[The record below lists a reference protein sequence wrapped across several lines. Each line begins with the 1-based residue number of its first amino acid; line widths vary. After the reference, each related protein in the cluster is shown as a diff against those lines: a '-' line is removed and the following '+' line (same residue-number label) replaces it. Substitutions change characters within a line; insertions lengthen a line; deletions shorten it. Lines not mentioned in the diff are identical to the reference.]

1 MQKRKRMSR
10 IVASF
15 TGLFLT
21 MALLAA
27 CGAGTT
33 GGSTGSTGGG
43 NSSGGTKTIE
53 IGSEFPTS
61 GADTTSGKPAEE
73 GVDLAVQQ
81 ANASNFLP
89 GYKFVHVKK
98 DDVGTGGTHDATVG
112 QNNVQGLVGDA
123 LVAGFVG
130 PLNSS
135 VALAEMPVANR
146 GPLAMISPSNTNDCL
161 TSDMPASECGGA
173 NSKLSELRPT
183 NKVTYFRT
191 ATPDQYQGK
200 ALAEFAYNTQ
210 KYRNVYVID
219 DTEAYGV
226 GLAANFISTWK
237 SLGGTIIDHQSI
249 KTTGSYENILTEIAG
264 KHPDAIFF
272 GGNDST
278 GGITIRQQ
286 MKTIAGLQN
295 VPFLVGDGAKTSALA
310 KNIKPL
316 GGGAV
321 YGSIPGADPAQNPK
335 FQDFYN
341 AYTKAYGADQYGAYS
356 AGGYDDAN
364 ILLQAIK
371 IAIQQKNAVA
381 PKDSNDSSTATTFRQ
396 AVIDALKSS
405 SFSYDGVT
413 GHVTFDQNGDTV
425 SHIVSI
431 YTLGDLTKADGW
443 KYLSQIDASK

>member
-27 CGAGTT
+27 CGAGT

-53 IGSEFPTS
+53 IGSELPTS
-61 GADTTSGKPAEE
+61 GADTSTGKPAED
-73 GVDLAVQQ
+73 GVELAIRQ
-81 ANASNFLP
+81 ANDSNFLP

-98 DDVGTGGTHDATVG
+98 DDVGANGTHDQTSG
-112 QNNVQGLVGDA
+112 QNNMQQLVGDA
-123 LVAGFVG
+123 LVAGVVG
-130 PLNSS
+130 PINSN
-135 VALAEMPVANR
+135 VALSEMPVANR
-146 GPLAMISPSNTNDCL
+146 APLAMISPSNTNDCL
-161 TSDMPASECGGA
+161 TSNTPAFECGGT

-200 ALAEFAYNTQ
+200 ALADFAYNTQ
-210 KYRNVYVID
+210 KYRKVYVID
-219 DTEAYGV
+219 DTETYGV
-226 GLAANFISTWK
+226 GLATNFVETWK
-237 SLGGTIIDHQSI
+237 NLGGTVLGQSSI
-249 KTTGSYENILTEIAG
+249 KTTGSYQNILTEIAG
-264 KHPDAIFF
+264 MHPDVIFF

-286 MKTIAGLQN
+286 MKSVAGLQN
-295 VPFLVGDGAKTSALA
+295 TPFLVGDGAKTSALA
-310 KNIKPL
+310 KAIKPL
-316 GGGAV
+316 GGGPV
-321 YGSIPGADPAQNPK
+321 FGSIPGANPEQSSK
-335 FQDFYN
+335 YQSFYN
-341 AYTKAYGADQYGAYS
+341 DYVKAFGADQYGAYS
-356 AGGYDDAN
+356 AGAYDDAN

-371 IAIQQKNAVA
+371 VAVQQNNAVA
-381 PKDSNDSSTATTFRQ
+381 PKDSSDSATANTFRQ
-396 AVIDALKSS
+396 AVIDALKSP
-405 SFSYDGVT
+405 SFSYTGVT
-413 GHVTFDQNGDTV
+413 GSVTFDPNGDTV

-443 KYLSQIDASK
+443 QFLNQVYASK

>member
-10 IVASF
+10 IMASF

-27 CGAGTT
+27 CGAGT
-33 GGSTGSTGGG
+33 GSSTGSTGGG

-61 GADTTSGKPAEE
+61 GSDTTSGKPAEE

-89 GYKFVHVKK
+89 GYTFVHVKK

-112 QNNVQGLVGDA
+112 QNNVQALVGDA

-146 GPLAMISPSNTNDCL
+146 APLAMISPSNTNDCL
-161 TSDMPASECGGA
+161 TSDTPAFECGGT

-183 NKVTYFRT
+183 EKVTYFRT

-200 ALAEFAYNTQ
+200 ALAEFAYTTQ
-210 KYRNVYVID
+210 KYRSVYVID
-219 DTEAYGV
+219 DTETYGV
-226 GLAANFISTWK
+226 GLATNFITNWQK
-237 SLGGTIIDHQSI
+237 LGGTVLGHQSI

-286 MKTIAGLQN
+286 MKSIAGLQN

-310 KNIKPL
+310 KDIEPL

-321 YGSIPGADPAQNPK
+321 YGSIPGADPSQNPNFQK
-335 FQDFYN
+335 FYSD
-341 AYTKAYGADQYGAYS
+341 YTKAYGTDQYGAYS
-356 AGGYDDAN
+356 AGGFDDAN

-381 PKDSNDSSTATTFRQ
+381 PKDSNDSATATTFRQ
-396 AVIDALKSS
+396 AVIDVLKSS

-413 GHVTFDQNGDTV
+413 GHVSFDQNGDTV
-425 SHIVSI
+425 SHLVSI

-443 KYLSQIDASK
+443 KYLNQIDASK

>member
-1 MQKRKRMSR
+1 
-10 IVASF
+10 
-15 TGLFLT
+15 
-21 MALLAA
+21 
-27 CGAGTT
+27 
-33 GGSTGSTGGG
+33 
-43 NSSGGTKTIE
+43 
-53 IGSEFPTS
+53 
-61 GADTTSGKPAEE
+61 
-73 GVDLAVQQ
+73 
-81 ANASNFLP
+81 
-89 GYKFVHVKK
+89 
-98 DDVGTGGTHDATVG
+98 
-112 QNNVQGLVGDA
+112 
-123 LVAGFVG
+123 
-130 PLNSS
+130 
-135 VALAEMPVANR
+135 
-146 GPLAMISPSNTNDCL
+146 
-161 TSDMPASECGGA
+161 
-173 NSKLSELRPT
+173 
-183 NKVTYFRT
+183 
-191 ATPDQYQGK
+191 
-200 ALAEFAYNTQ
+200 
-210 KYRNVYVID
+210 
-219 DTEAYGV
+219 
-226 GLAANFISTWK
+226 
-237 SLGGTIIDHQSI
+237 
-249 KTTGSYENILTEIAG
+249 
-264 KHPDAIFF
+264 
-272 GGNDST
+272 
-278 GGITIRQQ
+278 